1 MRWRLTHAEGSLAGA
16 SLDDL
21 LDHGGVLGRG
31 ATEVPAF
38 NTHARE
44 QAWLEQQCR
53 ALTPAD
59 RATWWVLP
67 DRERNER
74 TLWQDLAASRVQV
87 AFGRSG
93 VTLAISQVNR
103 LQEPATLVAMDRV
116 PGSRPGTVVESWLRI
131 DLEPDSGGLG
141 LQLNLV
147 DGRLDGSTDLTNLLE
162 KARATVPAPEVLF
175 LPGTGGDASL
185 DHLVPCLAAMDTW
198 IDRAVRWEFA
208 EARIGPLG
216 TAGSLFNRFWAHE
229 GYRLGDWQGT
239 VAILDMD
246 TGPLVGLSVVDYNA

>member
-16 SLDDL
+16 PLEDL
-21 LDHGGVLGRG
+21 LDNGGVLGQG

-38 NTHARE
+38 DTHDQE
-44 QAWLEQQCR
+44 QVWLERQCR
-53 ALTPAD
+53 ALTPND

-67 DRERNER
+67 DSERHER
-74 TLWQDLAASRVQV
+74 HHWQDLAASEVQV

-93 VTLAISQVNR
+93 VTLALSQINR

-116 PGSRPGTVVESWLRI
+116 PGSQPKTVVESRLRI

-141 LQLNLV
+141 LKLNLV
-147 DGRLDGSTDLTNLLE
+147 DGRLDGSTDLTTLLE
-162 KARATVPAPEVLF
+162 KARDSVPSPEVLF
-175 LPGTGGDASL
+175 MPGTGGDASL
-185 DHLVPCLAAMDTW
+185 DHLVPCLSAMDTW
-198 IDRAVRWEFA
+198 VGEAVRWEFA

-216 TAGSLFNRFWAHE
+216 VAGSLFNWFWAHE
-229 GYRLGDWQGT
+229 GYRLGDWQGP

-246 TGPLVGLSVVDYNA
+246 AGPLVGLSVVDYNA